1 MRDEGSVARIAEHL
15 TPAIVAGAALLVGYG
30 ADRPAGL
37 ILATTL
43 IIIAAL
49 LERVVGSAHAR
60 RLWASPVAYPL
71 LMLPLLALGQPL
83 FALGLAAL
91 YAVVTLAVAIEGFL
105 EKP

>member
-1 MRDEGSVARIAEHL
+1 MARLATHA
-15 TPAIVAGAALLVGYG
+15 TPAIVAVAALLVGYG

-37 ILATTL
+37 ILAFAF

-49 LERVVGSAHAR
+49 LERIAGSAPVR

-71 LMLPLLALGQPL
+71 VMLPLLAVGQPL
-83 FALGLAAL
+83 FALGAAAL